1 MKFNK
6 KLLIWALCFAM
17 LPVAAW
23 ASGQELSWRKLQE
36 LVTKSSSTI
45 AAGDFIPVFDHITG
59 KVTKV
64 DATTLPFSGS
74 GQGGAISGTTITAST
89 SISAPYAIA
98 TGTPSAT
105 GCTLTA
111 LSGGLS
117 TFQFTAGATS
127 CTVAV
132 VLPAAPHGWWCKAND
147 LTTPADILNQTVV
160 STTGCT
166 VTGTVVSADVIILD
180 AEAY

>member
-1 MKFNK
+1 MKFNQ
-6 KLLIWALCFAM
+6 KLIAAIALVLM
-17 LPVAAW
+17 LPVMAW
-23 ASGQELSWRKLQE
+23 ASGEELTWKKLQE

-45 AAGDFIPVFDHITG
+45 ATGDFVPVYDHITG

-74 GQGGAISGTTITAST
+74 GQGGAITGTTITATT
-89 SISAPYAIA
+89 SLSAPYAIA

-132 VLPAAPHGWWCKAND
+132 VLPTAPHGWWCRAND
-147 LTTPADILNQTVV
+147 ITTPADSLNQSVV
-160 STTGCT
+160 SATGCT
-166 VTGTVVSADVIILD
+166 VTGTVVSADVVILD